1 MSTFLEFYLS
11 LLKFV
16 NFKLFSDLKEAYPV
30 RASLYDANGNIDVA
44 SFKPLQ
50 TKIVKAFLKEER
62 DQDFQIS
69 EEYKQTPEMREIAK
83 KQELASKQRDLFKS
97 FHFFFNREVPLYV
110 LQYLV
115 LSFGA
120 TYSYGEDS
128 AKISHHVL
136 DRPLTAEQ
144 KKDLKSKNREL
155 IQPQWIADSINAV
168 HNLPVQEYFPGVP
181 PPAHLSPFVDN
192 QREGYMP
199 ERQKQINR
207 IKGEEMDEDE
217 EEEEVV
223 EKIPEKKKKKE
234 ESEEEEES
242 DSEESDE
249 EEEKEIPA
257 EKYVSSS
264 DEEPV

>member
-120 TYSYGEDS
+120 TYFYGEDS

-155 IQPQWIADSINAV
+155 I
-168 HNLPVQEYFPGVP
+168 
-181 PPAHLSPFVDN
+181 
-192 QREGYMP
+192 
-199 ERQKQINR
+199 
-207 IKGEEMDEDE
+207 
-217 EEEEVV
+217 
-223 EKIPEKKKKKE
+223 
-234 ESEEEEES
+234 
-242 DSEESDE
+242 
-249 EEEKEIPA
+249 
-257 EKYVSSS
+257 
-264 DEEPV
+264 